1 MLKIGRLDL
10 ILWFCDH
17 VRITF
22 EVYEEM
28 SMCQSLIKSLASEL
42 QKGTIV
48 LIDSPDF
55 SHLARRYSGLGV
67 GELSVI
73 ASVRSG
79 IAFIED
85 RKAEEVADAEGI
97 PVFNIPELLFLCKKK
112 GLVDK
117 SDLVQII
124 NELKE
129 KDGYVLKKDVECELI
144 DT

>member
-1 MLKIGRLDL
+1 M
-10 ILWFCDH
+10 
-17 VRITF
+17 RITF

-28 SMCQSLIKSLASEL
+28 SVCQSLIKSLAIEL

-48 LIDSPDF
+48 LIESSDF
-55 SHLARRYSGLGV
+55 SHLVERYSGLGV

-73 ASVRSG
+73 ASTCGG

-97 PVFNIPELLFLCKKK
+97 PVFNIPELLFVCKKK

-124 NELKE
+124 DELRA
-129 KDGYVLKKDVECELI
+129 KDGYVLRKDVECELI
-144 DT
+144 DV

>member
-1 MLKIGRLDL
+1 MLKIDRLDL
-10 ILWFCDH
+10 MLKFCDN

-22 EVYEEM
+22 EVYEEL
-28 SMCQSLIKSLASEL
+28 SICRSLIKSVASEL
-42 QKGTIV
+42 QKGNIV
-48 LIDSPDF
+48 LIESFDF
-55 SHLARRYSGLGV
+55 SYLANRYSGLGA

-73 ASVRSG
+73 ASAGGG

-97 PVFNIPELLFLCKKK
+97 HVFNIPELLLVCRKK
-112 GLVDK
+112 GLIDK

-124 NELKE
+124 DELKE

-144 DT
+144 GE